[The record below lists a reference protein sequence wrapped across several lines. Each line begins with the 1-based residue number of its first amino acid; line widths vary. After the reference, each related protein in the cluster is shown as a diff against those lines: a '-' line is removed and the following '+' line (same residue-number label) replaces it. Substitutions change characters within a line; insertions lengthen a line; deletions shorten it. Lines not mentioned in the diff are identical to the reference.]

1 MFLKDTKNMFYN
13 INTNK
18 SQDFNALQSISIS

>member
-13 INTNK
+13 INANK